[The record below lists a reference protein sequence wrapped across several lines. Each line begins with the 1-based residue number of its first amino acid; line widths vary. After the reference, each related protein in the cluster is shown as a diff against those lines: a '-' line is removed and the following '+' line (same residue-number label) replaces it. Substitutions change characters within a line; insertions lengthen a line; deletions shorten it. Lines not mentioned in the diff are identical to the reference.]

1 MAGTKRPY
9 DDNQGEENVHPARK
23 PRMGIKE
30 PSADQKELNR
40 ILRKLGEEVSE
51 QRIEA
56 TKELLSH
63 LAEDAGDSKSRVD
76 RAVTRLVNGVCSGA
90 KAARLGFSMALAEVL
105 RFARNGDQNFLTF
118 EELLSKISALTP
130 ETTRGQEE
138 RDYLLGRM
146 YAYHAILLSDVL
158 RNATEAE
165 VSSVFDALAELAPQK
180 EWLRNE
186 CGLILMEFLK
196 TPANVD
202 LVLPLIASLDSRGL
216 LKSPEG
222 VALWLTAKDSFQNVK
237 LPKKVWHHRNP
248 LSSQDRGELTRILLK
263 NAVES
268 KEVEQPQQNGEGKK
282 KMKGSGARQSMPSFA
297 WSVIL
302 QHLYKTDDGK
312 DLSSFWEDCL
322 AKPMFSANSSAE
334 RKSLGLQ
341 IFSHA
346 IKTAPAE
353 LLGDIVHSNI
363 VRCIVDQRS
372 KSDRTLFAAA
382 AMPLNIIKARG
393 LADATAAA
401 EIVSKL
407 LEVTPATL
415 DKLTRQTMDSLL
427 ASADPESL
435 VHVVKVI
442 NDVCRSSNMLPSDP
456 GDAEKKRRLLADA
469 LLSIIRSRR
478 SQPEQFFKKGE
489 KASQWLKG
497 ALRNMADLAYSGEK
511 LSPLLQDTTRTIF
524 QDRLLSALGHL
535 VSLPLDQAIIAPLL
549 VVEKLETIE
558 SAFAVTLNDT
568 ATEAIRDAQ
577 KALKKAANKAESKK
591 GSKATVAKASQL
603 LLALGILQVYKQ
615 EPDSVEVL
623 KDITDH
629 YKSSK
634 SEDSSL
640 LLVELLLSFVAKP
653 SALLRKLAEQVF
665 AAFAPEITADGLQ
678 SMISVLEPKESLAG
692 KRELFKGEEDE
703 EDDDEDDDDDDQPS
717 MDLDMED
724 IEDASDV
731 EIVNG
736 TISGAIDD
744 DGEDSVSSS
753 SDEEAAD
760 GAGDED
766 EEAEFDRKLADAL
779 GTAGVEE
786 ADDDEHGSDMDDDQ
800 MMAITPHLETIFKER
815 KKGSSNKRDNQ
826 DAKEDVVNLKNRVLD
841 LLSIYVKS
849 QHSNPLALD
858 LLLPLITLT
867 RTTTS
872 QPTAQNAMEVL
883 ETYFDTSKKQKTLPI
898 ANADDI
904 FQVLASIFDE
914 MRLGGSRIHAAA
926 CSRSAQ
932 FLAKILVSGDP
943 GAWKKINGMYGDL
956 LDEWRTDAKT
966 KIPNSVFTHWLDWSM
981 QK

>member
-1 MAGTKRPY
+1 MAGTKRPFE
-9 DDNQGEENVHPARK
+9 DDHGEENVHPARK

-56 TKELLSH
+56 TKELLKY
-63 LAEDAGDSKSRVD
+63 LAEDETDSKGRVD

-105 RFARNGDQNFLTF
+105 RFARDGKRKVLSF
-118 EELLSKISALTP
+118 EDLLSKISALTP

-146 YAYHAILLSDVL
+146 YAYHAILQSDVL

-165 VSSVFDALAELAPQK
+165 VSSVFDAIAELAPQK

-186 CGLILMEFLK
+186 CGLILMKFLR
-196 TPANVD
+196 TPANAD
-202 LVLPLIASLDSRGL
+202 LVLSLIASLDSRSL

-222 VALWLTAKDSFQNVK
+222 VALWLTAKDNFESIK
-237 LPKKVWHHRNP
+237 LPKKIWHHRNP

-268 KEVEQPQQNGEGKK
+268 KEIEQPQQNGEGKK
-282 KMKGSGARQSMPSFA
+282 KIKGSGARQSMPSFA

-312 DLSSFWEDCL
+312 DLAQFWEDCV

-341 IFSHA
+341 IFSQA

-353 LLGDIVHSNI
+353 LLGDVVHSNI

-382 AMPLNIIKARG
+382 AVPLNTIKAQG
-393 LADATAAA
+393 QADATAAA

-407 LEVTPATL
+407 LEVAPANL
-415 DKLTRQTMDSLL
+415 DKLTRQTVDNLL
-427 ASADPESL
+427 AASDPESL

-442 NDVCRSSNMLPSDP
+442 NDVCRTSSMLPTDA

-469 LLSIIRSRR
+469 QLSIIRSRR

-497 ALRNMADLAYSGEK
+497 ALRNMTDLAYNGGDK
-511 LSPLLQDTTRTIF
+511 ISPALDETTRTIF
-524 QDRLLSALGHL
+524 RDRLLSALGHL
-535 VSLPLDQAIIAPLL
+535 VSLPIDQATIAPL
-549 VVEKLETIE
+549 VVLEKLETIE
-558 SAFAVTLNDT
+558 RSALAVRLNDP
-568 ATEAIRDAQ
+568 AIEAIQDAQ
-577 KALKKAANKAESKK
+577 KTLKKAATKAESKR
-591 GSKATVAKASQL
+591 GSKATIAKASVL
-603 LLALGILQVYKQ
+603 LLSLGILQVYKQ
-615 EPDSVEVL
+615 EDDSVEVL

-629 YKSSK
+629 YKSK
-634 SEDSSL
+634 QSEDSSL

-692 KRELFKGEEDE
+692 KRELFKGGEEEDE
-703 EDDDEDDDDDDQPS
+703 EDDEDEDEDEASDVE
-717 MDLDMED
+717 MED
-724 IEDASDV
+724 VEDASDV

-736 TISGAIDD
+736 TISGAAEEDD
-744 DGEDSVSSS
+744 SASSS
-753 SDEEAAD
+753 SDEDAAD
-760 GAGDED
+760 GANED

-779 GTAGVEE
+779 GTVGMDGEE
-786 ADDDEHGSDMDDDQ
+786 DSDEHGSDMDDDQ

-815 KKGSSNKRDNQ
+815 KKGSSNKQDNK

-849 QHSNPLALD
+849 QHANPVALD

-872 QPTAQNAMEVL
+872 QPTAQKAMDVL
-883 ETYFDTSKKQKTLPI
+883 EAYFDTSKKQKSLP
-898 ANADDI
+898 AAGTEDL
-904 FQVLASIFDE
+904 FKVLSNIFDE
-914 MRLGGSRIHAAA
+914 IRLGGSKIHSLA

-932 FLAKILVSGDP
+932 FLAKLLVATDSE
-943 GAWKKINGMYGDL
+943 GAWKKINSMYGDL
-956 LDEWRTDAKT
+956 QHEARTDAKT
-966 KIPNSVFTHWLDWSM
+966 KIPKSVFNDWHNWSM
-981 QK
+981 QY